1 MDYWDLLPFIV
12 IREAA
17 MFAAVGY
24 LVLGINE
31 LAIDLIW
38 IKVKVCGRWGRE
50 PNNRGKSHYRSAA
63 SSPPLAVFIPA
74 WQESN
79 IIRDMLCATLKA
91 ADYPDFRLY
100 VGCYPNDPD
109 TIAAVKSVP
118 DSRVR
123 LVIGPR
129 PGGTTKADCL
139 NTIWRAMV
147 ADEEREGRSF
157 AAVILQDAEDVVH
170 PQAFRQFGQF
180 IGDYDMIQLPVVPIL
195 SGSLWVAAHYG
206 DEFAEA
212 HAKDMVVRQQIG
224 AALPSAGVG
233 CAFAREPLEALAAVR
248 GDGPFNPD
256 SLTEDYELGLTI
268 GRGGRALFLRVR
280 DEQGRLIATG
290 EYFPSDF
297 RAAVRQK
304 ARWVAGIAL
313 AGWDRLGWRGGLAE
327 RWMRLRDRQPLF
339 VALVTVIGYGA
350 IAAWPLLG
358 LGIEDATRLF
368 SSPAFSFLVS
378 ANIALFA
385 WRLLVR
391 FAFTTSLYGWR
402 QGLLSVPR
410 LIVSTFILVAAAVQA
425 ARLYANMRRTGV
437 TRWDKTVHR
446 FPAHL
451 AD

>member
-1 MDYWDLLPFIV
+1 MDYWDLVPFIV

-17 MFAAVGY
+17 MFAAAGY
-24 LVLGINE
+24 LVLGVNE
-31 LAIDLIW
+31 LAIDVIW
-38 IKVKVCGRWGRE
+38 IKVKVSAWRQPATTTDAE
-50 PNNRGKSHYRSAA
+50 TPDHSAA

-74 WQESN
+74 WQEGN
-79 IIRDMLCATLKA
+79 IIRDMLRATLKA
-91 ADYPDFRLY
+91 ADYPNFRLY
-100 VGCYPNDPD
+100 VGCYPNDPG
-109 TIAAVKSVP
+109 TIEAVKSVP
-118 DSRVR
+118 DPRIR

-147 ADEEREGRSF
+147 EDERQEGRSF
-157 AAVILQDAEDVVH
+157 DAVILQDAEDVIH
-170 PQAFRQFGQF
+170 PQAFRQFGRF
-180 IGDYDMIQLPVVPIL
+180 IGDYDMVQLPVVPIL

-212 HAKDMVVRQQIG
+212 HAKDMIVRQHIG

-233 CAFAREPLEALAAVR
+233 CAFARKPLEELAARR

-268 GRGGRALFLRVR
+268 GRKGRALFLRAR
-280 DEQGRLIATG
+280 DEHGRLIATG

-304 ARWVAGIAL
+304 ARWIAGIAL
-313 AGWDRLGWRGGLAE
+313 AGWDRLGWRDGLAE
-327 RWMRLRDRQPLF
+327 HWMRLRDRQPLF
-339 VALVTVIGYGA
+339 VALVTMIGYGA

-358 LGIEDATRLF
+358 LGAEDATRLF
-368 SSPAFSFLVS
+368 SSSAFSFMAA
-378 ANIALFA
+378 ANITLFG

-391 FAFTTSLYGWR
+391 FAFTTLLYGWR

-410 LIVSTFILVAAAVQA
+410 LIVSTLILVAAAAQA
-425 ARLYANMRRTGV
+425 ARLYASMRRTGV